1 MDDPNND
8 AYSVDIAGTA
18 TAVRRANWVVY
29 QDVAHETWTAS
40 GYATGTSPNYVYTL
54 MNPVTLRQ
62 FDPRGKLLAQI
73 EAVRSSTVG
82 KLLPTDS
89 FAQSSYTAWTT
100 WKYTDC
106 CFISSLRVYHTIPAS
121 GVGTSGVNYDETTYG
136 YDSLKRR
143 NRDVSPGGTITRLTY
158 DVRDNVI
165 GTYIGTNDTGATA
178 SNPTAG
184 GNNMIQLT
192 ASQFDG
198 NADRGDNNLTRQ
210 TVFVDASTMR
220 ATVYS
225 YDWRNRQVDIDGELN
240 LFQRSFYDN
249 LNRVI
254 KVERRNTT
262 SSGTLVS
269 RNETKFDN
277 RGRVY
282 QTVTYGVDPTTGIV
296 TGNQPHD
303 MTYDQANNVVRQE
316 PAGPMDFKTFA
327 YDSLGRRTAEV
338 DSLGHSRQFT
348 FDANSNLISTTDP
361 NAKIWTRGYDP
372 LGRLVR
378 NTNPLDESTT
388 YGFNNAGRQTTVA
401 NALGETTTTTFD
413 AAGRTVATSDPLSR
427 VIFYTYNDN
436 GNQTSVTNPT
446 NLTTVSVYDYLSRCL
461 GFDSE
466 KGLEK
471 ALKLA
476 CHQSLIFV

>member
-1 MDDPNND
+1 MVDDPKND
-8 AYSVDIAGTA
+8 AFTVNIAGTA
-18 TAVRRANWVVY
+18 TVVRLANWTVY

-40 GYATGTSPNYVYTL
+40 GYATRTSPSYVYTL
-54 MNPVTLRQ
+54 INPVTLRQ

-73 EAVRSSTVG
+73 EAVRSSTAG

-89 FAQSSYTAWTT
+89 FAQSAYTAWTT

-106 CFISSLRVYHTIPAS
+106 CFVSSLRVYHTIPAS
-121 GVGTSGVNYDETTYG
+121 GVGTSGVNYNETTYG

-143 NRDVSPGGTITRLTY
+143 NRVVSPGGTITRLVH

-165 GTYIGTNDTGATA
+165 GTYVGTNDTGATA

-184 GNNMIQLT
+184 GSGGNTMIQLT

-198 NADRGDNNLTRQ
+198 NADRGDNNLTQQ
-210 TVFVDASTMR
+210 TVFVDASTTR

-282 QTVTYGVDPTTGIV
+282 QTVAYGVDPTTAIV
-296 TGNQPHD
+296 NGNV
-303 MTYDQANNVVRQE
+303 YDA
-316 PAGPMDFKTFA
+316 
-327 YDSLGRRTAEV
+327 LGRM
-338 DSLGHSRQFT
+338 
-348 FDANSNLISTTDP
+348 ISTTD
-361 NAKIWTRGYDP
+361 
-372 LGRLVR
+372 RL
-378 NTNPLDESTT
+378 NH
-388 YGFNNAGRQTTVA
+388 
-401 NALGETTTTTFD
+401 TTTFAFNVLGLQASLTD
-413 AAGRTVATSDPLSR
+413 AEGQTTSYVYDDYACLLRTVWPDMYRAAS
-427 VIFYTYNDN
+427 
-436 GNQTSVTNPT
+436 QVT
-446 NLTTVSVYDYLSRCL
+446 LTTASP
-461 GFDSE
+461 
-466 KGLEK
+466 
-471 ALKLA
+471 KLNMT
-476 CHQSLIFV
+476 F